1 MAKVNKLALARLALR
16 YALSDLTA
24 TELLC
29 VLTDMYVPPMKEVD
43 GELSKDDSV
52 PRWYG
57 NGSGTSGLEQ
67 GVYNYMTTFRRISN
81 LWSKILKLTTNPKE
95 ETYNFRDFVVAKLKD
110 RGVKLDEIQD
120 TDE

>member
-1 MAKVNKLALARLALR
+1 MGKINKLKLVRLALR
-16 YALSDLTA
+16 HALSGLDTK
-24 TELLC
+24 ELLC
-29 VLTDMYVPPMKEVD
+29 VLADMYVPPMKEVD
-43 GELSKDDSV
+43 GQLQKDESV

-57 NGSGTSGLEQ
+57 NGSGPGGLEQ

-81 LWSKILKLTTNPKE
+81 LWSKILKLTTDQKQ

-120 TDE
+120 GDE